1 MILWIFAAEALAAAL
16 VLDFLVP
23 TAAWTWWQTAL
34 FSAGVCA
41 GVFLA
46 LNVLFILLLF
56 VISLFLPKGEPKRE
70 SRFWRRWTVRSVAWI
85 LDVLNVRVRVE
96 GKELLPR
103 EPMVLVSN
111 HRSDFDP
118 MAAMVAFP
126 RRPLVYIS
134 KESNLRIPIAGA
146 FVRRCHFLP
155 IDRENPRAALAT
167 LKGAAALMRERG
179 LDVGI
184 YPEGTRSYKGGP
196 KPFKEGAFLM
206 AKQAGAPIVLMTTEG
221 TEEIAGH
228 VVVRR
233 NTVHLRVLRVI
244 SAEEVAATPARE
256 LMRISE
262 ETLLAALGQST
273 ERPSNA

>member
-1 MILWIFAAEALAAAL
+1 MIFWIFVVESLAAA
-16 VLDFLVP
+16 VLLGVLVP
-23 TAAWTWWQTAL
+23 TSAWAWWQTAL
-34 FSAGVCA
+34 LSLGGFVGA
-41 GVFLA
+41 FLA
-46 LNVLFILLLF
+46 LNVLFLLLLF
-56 VISLFLPKGEPKRE
+56 VISLFFPKGEPKKE
-70 SRFWRRWTVRSVAWI
+70 SRFWRRWTVHAVQWI
-85 LDVLNVRVRVE
+85 LDVLRVRVKVE
-96 GKELLPR
+96 GRELLPE
-103 EPMVLVSN
+103 EPVVLVSN

-155 IDRENPRAALAT
+155 IDRENPRSALAT
-167 LKGAAALMRERG
+167 LKHAAALMKEEK
-179 LDVGI
+179 LDIGI

-221 TEEIAGH
+221 TEDIAGH
-228 VVVRR
+228 VILRR

-244 SAEEVAATPARE
+244 SAAEVAATNARE
-256 LMRISE
+256 LMRLSE
-262 ETLLAALGQST
+262 ETLLAALGQTT
-273 ERPSNA
+273 ERPTP

>member
-1 MILWIFAAEALAAAL
+1 MIFWIFVVESLAAA
-16 VLDFLVP
+16 VLLGVLVP
-23 TAAWTWWQTAL
+23 TAAWAWWQTAL
-34 FSAGVCA
+34 LSLGGFVGA
-41 GVFLA
+41 FLT
-46 LNVLFILLLF
+46 LNVLFLLLLF
-56 VISLFLPKGEPKRE
+56 VISLFFPKGEPKKE
-70 SRFWRRWTVRSVAWI
+70 SRFWRRWTVHAVRWI
-85 LDVLNVRVRVE
+85 LDVLRIRVKVE
-96 GKELLPR
+96 GRELLPE
-103 EPMVLVSN
+103 EPVVLVSN

-155 IDRENPRAALAT
+155 IDRGNPRSALAT
-167 LKGAAALMRERG
+167 LKHAAALMKEEK
-179 LDVGI
+179 LDIGI

-221 TEEIAGH
+221 TEDIAGH
-228 VVVRR
+228 VILRR

-244 SAEEVAATPARE
+244 SAAEVAATTARE
-256 LMRISE
+256 LMRLSE
-262 ETLLAALGQST
+262 EILLAALGQTT
-273 ERPSNA
+273 ERPTP

>member
-1 MILWIFAAEALAAAL
+1 MILWIFAAESLVAAILLGA
-16 VLDFLVP
+16 FVP
-23 TAAWTWWQTAL
+23 TAVWWQTVLLSVGGFVGA
-34 FSAGVCA
+34 FIV
-41 GVFLA
+41 
-46 LNVLFILLLF
+46 LNVLYILLLLL
-56 VISLFLPKGEPKRE
+56 ISFFFSKEEPRRE

-85 LDVLNVRVRVE
+85 LNVLRVRVKVE
-96 GKELLPR
+96 GRELIPK

-118 MAAMVAFP
+118 MVAMVAFS

-155 IDRENPRAALAT
+155 IDRENPRAALGT
-167 LKGAAALMRERG
+167 LKKAANLMQERG
-179 LDVGI
+179 FDIGI

-233 NTVHLRVLRVI
+233 NTVHLRILRTI
-244 SAEEVAATPARE
+244 SAEEVAATSARE
-256 LMRISE
+256 LMRLSE
-262 ETLLAALGQST
+262 ETLLAALGQAT
-273 ERPSNA
+273 ERPEHS

>member
-1 MILWIFAAEALAAAL
+1 MILLLFALESLIAA
-16 VLDFLVP
+16 VLL
-23 TAAWTWWQTAL
+23 
-34 FSAGVCA
+34 
-41 GVFLA
+41 GVFLPHAGMTQAVLVCVGGFFGTFFA

-56 VISLFLPKGEPKRE
+56 VISLCFGKGEPERE
-70 SRFWRRWTVRSVAWI
+70 SPFWRRFTVRSVRWI
-85 LDVLNVRVRVE
+85 LDVLRVRVRVT
-96 GKELLPR
+96 GRELLPS
-103 EPMVLVSN
+103 EPMILVSN

-134 KESNLRIPIAGA
+134 KESNLRIPIAGP
-146 FVRRCHFLP
+146 FVRRCHFIP

-167 LKGAAALMRERG
+167 LKRAAQLMRERG

-206 AKQAGAPIVLMTTEG
+206 AKQAGAPIVLMATEG

-228 VVVRR
+228 VILRRNVVR
-233 NTVHLRVLRVI
+233 LRILRVI
-244 SAEEVAATPARE
+244 SAAEVASTPARD
-256 LMRISE
+256 LMHMAE
-262 ETLLAALGQST
+262 ETLLAALVSK
-273 ERPSNA
+273 N

>member
-1 MILWIFAAEALAAAL
+1 MIFWIFVAESLAAA
-16 VLDFLVP
+16 VLLGVFVP
-23 TAAWTWWQTAL
+23 TAAWAWWQTAL
-34 FSAGVCA
+34 LALGGFVGA
-41 GVFLA
+41 FLA
-46 LNVLFILLLF
+46 LNVLFLLLLF
-56 VISLFLPKGEPKRE
+56 VISLFFPKGEPKKE
-70 SRFWRRWTVRSVAWI
+70 SRFWRRWTVHAVRWI
-85 LDVLNVRVRVE
+85 LDMLRVRVKVE
-96 GKELLPR
+96 GRELLPG
-103 EPMVLVSN
+103 EPVVLVSN

-155 IDRENPRAALAT
+155 IDRENPRSALAT
-167 LKGAAALMRERG
+167 LKHAASLMREEG
-179 LDVGI
+179 LDIGI

-221 TEEIAGH
+221 TEDIAGH
-228 VVVRR
+228 VILRR

-244 SAEEVAATPARE
+244 SAEEVAATTARE
-256 LMRISE
+256 LTRLSE
-262 ETLLAALGQST
+262 ETLLAALGQTT
-273 ERPSNA
+273 ERPTP